1 MHQEIEDAFYQVG
14 RDPDVSAVVLTG
26 AGRGFCSGGDVRAMD
41 ERGGAIALQDR
52 PIGAISPIGRRIV
65 QNILWVEQPV
75 ICALN
80 GVAAGLGAT
89 LALFC
94 DVIYASDRA
103 RIGDTHVRAGLV
115 AGDGGAVIWP
125 LLVGV
130 AKAKELLMTGDIIDA
145 TEAERI
151 GLVNRV
157 VPHDDLM
164 ETVMELAQRLA
175 DGPAL
180 AIRGTKHAINKKVW
194 NDLNQAPRPRPLA
207 GGTQRP
213 PPRPRRGGPRIRRET
228 RSPVQGD
235 HLASTGQGDYI
246 VPWSPVVVSLSNRDR
261 VLTARSPTSPG
272 LTVGV
277 LELPCQKSSLT
288 TLTYDPHQQ
297 S

>member
-1 MHQEIEDAFYQVG
+1 MPNYQYETLIVEHTGKVLTITLNRPESLNAVNEVMHHEIEDAFYQVS
-14 RDPDVSAVVLTG
+14 RDADVGAVVLTG

-52 PIGAISPIGRRIV
+52 PIGAISPSGRRIV

-94 DVIYASDRA
+94 DVIYASDNA

-130 AKAKELLMTGDIIDA
+130 AKAKELLMTGDIINA
-145 TEAERI
+145 AEAERI

-164 ETVMELAQRLA
+164 DTVMELAQRLA

-194 NDLNQAPRPRPLA
+194 NDLNQALDL
-207 GGTQRP
+207 G
-213 PPRPRRGGPRIRRET
+213 
-228 RSPVQGD
+228 
-235 HLASTGQGDYI
+235 L
-246 VPWSPVVVSLSNRDR
+246 SLE
-261 VLTARSPTSPG
+261 ARSARHPDHAEAARAFVEKRTPQYKG
-272 LTVGV
+272 TI
-277 LELPCQKSSLT
+277 
-288 TLTYDPHQQ
+288 
-297 S
+297 

>member
-1 MHQEIEDAFYQVG
+1 MYSYEYESLLVEQADRVTTITLNRPESLNAVNEVMHRELEDVFNQVS
-14 RDPDVSAVVLTG
+14 RDSGISAVILTG

-41 ERGGAIALQDR
+41 ERGGAIALQER
-52 PIGAISPIGRRIV
+52 PIGAISPGGRRII
-65 QNILWVEQPV
+65 QNMLWVEQPV

-145 TEAERI
+145 AEAERI

-157 VPHDDLM
+157 VPHDELMVAVSDL
-164 ETVMELAQRLA
+164 ARRLA

-194 NDLNQAPRPRPLA
+194 NDLNQALDL
-207 GGTQRP
+207 G
-213 PPRPRRGGPRIRRET
+213 
-228 RSPVQGD
+228 
-235 HLASTGQGDYI
+235 L
-246 VPWSPVVVSLSNRDR
+246 SLE
-261 VLTARSPTSPG
+261 ARSARHPDHAEAARAFVEKRTPQYKG
-272 LTVGV
+272 TI
-277 LELPCQKSSLT
+277 
-288 TLTYDPHQQ
+288 
-297 S
+297 

>member
-1 MHQEIEDAFYQVG
+1 MPSYQYETLIVEQTGKVLTITLNRPESLNAVNEVMHHEIEDAFYQVG

-52 PIGAISPIGRRIV
+52 PIGAISPSGRRIV

-94 DVIYASDRA
+94 DIIYASDQA

-125 LLVGV
+125 LL
-130 AKAKELLMTGDIIDA
+130 
-145 TEAERI
+145 AERI

-164 ETVMELAQRLA
+164 DTVMELAQRLA
-175 DGPAL
+175 NGPAL

-194 NDLNQAPRPRPLA
+194 NDLNQALDL
-207 GGTQRP
+207 G
-213 PPRPRRGGPRIRRET
+213 
-228 RSPVQGD
+228 
-235 HLASTGQGDYI
+235 L
-246 VPWSPVVVSLSNRDR
+246 SLE
-261 VLTARSPTSPG
+261 ARSARHPDHAEAARAFVEKRAPQYKGTI
-272 LTVGV
+272 
-277 LELPCQKSSLT
+277 
-288 TLTYDPHQQ
+288 
-297 S
+297 